1 MTLTVALTLRD
12 CEQVSDLTLFA
23 YPDADHAEDKRVA
36 YANAKYP
43 HLEAVHMFKAI
54 KPTDEKAGFPK
65 QFDTS
70 RISIPARGG
79 AGMYIVQ
86 YFWRGYRDCIDVEV
100 LPDSTP
106 VARLGSM
113 YGIGPQPMAAAVAA
127 AVAAAAVG
135 ERWAAARARPRCPR
149 STTASTC
156 RAATRCHLTLH
167 DPP

>member
-1 MTLTVALTLRD
+1 MTLTLTLTLRD
-12 CEQVSDLTLFA
+12 CEQVADLTLFA
-23 YPDADHAEDKRVA
+23 YPEADHAEDKRVA

-86 YFWRGYRDCIDVEV
+86 YFWRGYRDCIDIDLLPEELV
-100 LPDSTP
+100 LPDTSD
-106 VARLGSM
+106 AK
-113 YGIGPQPMAAAVAA
+113 YGY
-127 AVAAAAVG
+127 
-135 ERWAAARARPRCPR
+135 E
-149 STTASTC
+149 
-156 RAATRCHLTLH
+156 LTGTDNSSWSRTDH
-167 DPP
+167 CQYEE